1 MGCIH
6 VDRDLAPFV
15 KKSFVKHFVIAIA
28 KQSDDFI
35 NLNIDSL
42 EPEELDEWI
51 DNNKKKYLNS
61 LNLKEENIYIDN
73 KDNLD
78 SYLYQSALF
87 DLYKEGTQAAQALY
101 HNLNTLESRQGS
113 QVPFTSIN
121 LGKDTSSEGRLV
133 TKWLMQASLDGIGD
147 KHITSIFP
155 ISIFQYKKGINSDE
169 GDKNYDLK
177 KLALKSM
184 SKRIYPN
191 WCNCDWSEAHE
202 SPDDPNTDFST
213 MGCLDGD
220 EIVTYKIFDK
230 LYVESFETMWDRMS
244 SSFEVMHQYNEDNPN
259 LYIDLENAYIYD
271 TKLKD
276 FTVCKRIIRNVSNS
290 WCIVNIDGGKR
301 LLCTNDHPFETENRG
316 VVKAEDLL
324 TSDQVLVNNTQYGED
339 ISCADIEIKNI
350 TSVEKINRT
359 DYSYD
364 VTTESEHFEV
374 SGVYSHNCRTL
385 VGYDRHG
392 LGYIRVGRGN
402 NVPNTIIL
410 PKLGIEYGICLGK
423 RTEPDLEGFWK
434 AFNETLEL
442 CEYTL
447 LERFKIMCE
456 QSPSAAPF
464 MYDNNTIKGARDC
477 KDNVY
482 NALKHNTLAIGY
494 IGIAEMCQ
502 ALFGKN
508 HAEDPDVHKF
518 ALNVVKRINEFAKEA
533 SERND
538 LNFSC
543 YATPAEG
550 LCSTALKALRKQYGI
565 IDKVTSNDFLTN
577 SHHVPVWEKVSIYDK
592 LRIEAPF
599 CKYPTG
605 GCITYI
611 ELDSTFVKN
620 TKAIEDI
627 IRYAFEELDIP
638 YLAFNFPIDTCMD
651 CGFQGEFNNVCPT
664 CGSSNILQLRRV
676 TGYLTLDWHNFNAGK
691 QAEVQQ
697 RVKHSAYT
705 NFTTK

>member
-1 MGCIH
+1 
-6 VDRDLAPFV
+6 
-15 KKSFVKHFVIAIA
+15 
-28 KQSDDFI
+28 
-35 NLNIDSL
+35 
-42 EPEELDEWI
+42 
-51 DNNKKKYLNS
+51 
-61 LNLKEENIYIDN
+61 
-73 KDNLD
+73 
-78 SYLYQSALF
+78 
-87 DLYKEGTQAAQALY
+87 
-101 HNLNTLESRQGS
+101 
-113 QVPFTSIN
+113 
-121 LGKDTSSEGRLV
+121 
-133 TKWLMQASLDGIGD
+133 
-147 KHITSIFP
+147 
-155 ISIFQYKKGINSDE
+155 
-169 GDKNYDLK
+169 
-177 KLALKSM
+177 
-184 SKRIYPN
+184 
-191 WCNCDWSEAHE
+191 
-202 SPDDPNTDFST
+202 
-213 MGCLDGD
+213 
-220 EIVTYKIFDK
+220 
-230 LYVESFETMWDRMS
+230 MWDRMS

-259 LYIDLENAYIYD
+259 LYIDLENVYIYD
-271 TKLKD
+271 TKLGD
-276 FTVCKRIIRNVSNS
+276 FTACKRIIRNISNS

-324 TSDQVLVNNTQYGED
+324 TSDQVLVNNTQYSEE
-339 ISCADIEIKNI
+339 ISCIDTEIKNI
-350 TSVEKINRT
+350 ISVEKINRT

-392 LGYIRVGRGN
+392 LGYTRVGRGN

-456 QSPSAAPF
+456 QSPAAAPF

-565 IDKVTSNDFLTN
+565 IDKVTSNEFLTN

>member
-202 SPDDPNTDFST
+202 SSDDPSTDFST
-213 MGCLDGD
+213 MGCVDGK

-259 LYIDLENAYIYD
+259 LYIDLENVYIYD
-271 TKLKD
+271 TKLGD
-276 FTVCKRIIRNVSNS
+276 FTVCNRIIRNISNS

-324 TSDQVLVNNTQYGED
+324 TSDQVLVNNTQYSEG
-339 ISCADIEIKNI
+339 ISCIDTEIKNI
-350 TSVEKINRT
+350 TSVEKIDRT
-359 DYSYD
+359 GYSYD

-392 LGYIRVGRGN
+392 LGYTRVGRGN

-456 QSPSAAPF
+456 QSPAAAPF

-477 KDNVY
+477 KENVY

-651 CGFQGEFNNVCPT
+651 CGFQGEFNNVCPA